1 MCLQSAPAAKDFR
14 SKHFVARRR
23 WKSRSF
29 SIQEDNCFGNTF
41 YHIPSGG
48 TCRVMETAQKR
59 TVRAVLF
66 STEGLCKK
74 GGRVCYNFMKYDRLY
89 AYAPVSL

>member
-1 MCLQSAPAAKDFR
+1 MPAEHTGRQGLPQQALRSTKAPEAPFFSYIGRQLFR
-14 SKHFVARRR
+14 KHILSHSFRR
-23 WKSRSF
+23 
-29 SIQEDNCFGNTF
+29 DM
-41 YHIPSGG
+41 
-48 TCRVMETAQKR
+48 RVMETAQKR

>member
-14 SKHFVARRR
+14 SKHFATQRCR
-23 WKSRSF
+23 KPHPF
-29 SIQEDNCFGNTF
+29 SVYEDNCFGNTF
-41 YHIPSGG
+41 YHILSEG

-59 TVRAVLF
+59 TVWAVLF

-74 GGRVCYNFMKYDRLY
+74 SGRVCYNFMKYDRLY

>member
-1 MCLQSAPAAKDFR
+1 
-14 SKHFVARRR
+14 
-23 WKSRSF
+23 
-29 SIQEDNCFGNTF
+29 
-41 YHIPSGG
+41 
-48 TCRVMETAQKR
+48 METAQKR

-74 GGRVCYNFMKYDRLY
+74 SERVCYNFMKYDRLY

>member
-14 SKHFVARRR
+14 SKHFATQRCR
-23 WKSRSF
+23 KPHPF
-29 SIQEDNCFGNTF
+29 SVYEDNCFGNTF
-41 YHIPSGG
+41 YHIPSEG

-74 GGRVCYNFMKYDRLY
+74 SGRVCYNFMKYDRLY